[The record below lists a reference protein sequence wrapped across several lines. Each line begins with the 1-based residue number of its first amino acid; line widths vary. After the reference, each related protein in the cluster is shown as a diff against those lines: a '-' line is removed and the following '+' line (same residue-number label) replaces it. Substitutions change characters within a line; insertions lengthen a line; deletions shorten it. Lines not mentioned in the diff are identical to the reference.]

1 MQKAKKGMPVILEV
15 RDERKQLG
23 SRLPPELLKHLRAT
37 AVEQDTTVT
46 KLVIEA
52 VTRLIGQPKRS
63 RKKQMADVQAS
74 AVH

>member
-1 MQKAKKGMPVILEV
+1 MPVSLEV
-15 RDERKQLG
+15 RDGRKQLG

-52 VTRLIGQPKRS
+52 VTRLSAS
-63 RKKQMADVQAS
+63 RNAAGRNTWPTRKLRRPVDTP
-74 AVH
+74 

>member
-1 MQKAKKGMPVILEV
+1 MPVSLEV
-15 RDERKQLG
+15 RDGRKQLG

-52 VTRLIGQPKRS
+52 VIRLIGQPKRS
-63 RKKQMADVQAS
+63 RKKQMADA
-74 AVH
+74 

>member
-1 MQKAKKGMPVILEV
+1 MPVSLEV
-15 RDERKQLG
+15 RDGRKQLG

-52 VTRLIGQPKRS
+52 VTRLIGQQKRS
-63 RKKQMADVQAS
+63 RKKQMADA
-74 AVH
+74 

>member
-1 MQKAKKGMPVILEV
+1 MPVSLEV
-15 RDERKQLG
+15 RDGRKQLG

-63 RKKQMADVQAS
+63 RKKQMADA
-74 AVH
+74 

>member
-1 MQKAKKGMPVILEV
+1 MPAKEG
-15 RDERKQLG
+15 DGRKQLG
-23 SRLPPELLKHLRAT
+23 SRVPPELLKHLRAT

-63 RKKQMADVQAS
+63 RKKQMADA
-74 AVH
+74 

>member
-1 MQKAKKGMPVILEV
+1 MPASLEV
-15 RDERKQLG
+15 RDGRKQLG

-63 RKKQMADVQAS
+63 RKKQMADV
-74 AVH
+74 

>member
-1 MQKAKKGMPVILEV
+1 VETQKAKQGIPEV
-15 RDERKQLG
+15 RDGRKQLG

-63 RKKQMADVQAS
+63 RKKQMADA
-74 AVH
+74 

>member
-1 MQKAKKGMPVILEV
+1 MPVSLEV
-15 RDERKQLG
+15 RDGRKQLG

-63 RKKQMADVQAS
+63 RKKHMADA
-74 AVH
+74 

>member
-1 MQKAKKGMPVILEV
+1 VETQKAKKGMPVILGV

-63 RKKQMADVQAS
+63 RKKQMADA
-74 AVH
+74 